1 MQVKNS
7 YLNGHKLIGDDF
19 DENQISKWFKEELE
33 YSKLYPFEGKSE
45 EYPYHQ
51 LNCINGFNHLPSVD
65 KFETVVSFGG
75 GFCEELLPIKSKL
88 NNIYVIEPSD
98 DLTQQQN
105 FGMPLHY
112 IKPAIDGKIPLE
124 SNSVDLITCFGVLHH
139 IPNISF
145 VMSELYR
152 ILKPDG
158 HILVREP
165 IKSMG
170 DWSKI
175 RPGLTKNERG
185 IPKKIFKEIVL
196 KTGFKIQKSSL
207 CFTKPFDILWAKIFK
222 NHPYNDVLFVKLDNL
237 LGRFFSFNYSYH
249 SKNTIQKI
257 GAACIF
263 FVLKK

>member
-19 DENQISKWFKEELE
+19 DENQIAEWFKEELE

-51 LNCINGFNHLPSVD
+51 LNCVHGFNHLPLAE

-105 FGMPLHY
+105 FGIPLHY
-112 IKPAIDGKIPLE
+112 IKPAIDGKIPLD

-158 HILVREP
+158 HILIREP

-207 CFTKPFDILWAKIFK
+207 CFTKPFDLLWAKIFK
-222 NHPYNDVLFVKLDNL
+222 NHLFLLNL
-237 LGRFFSFNYSYH
+237 ML
-249 SKNTIQKI
+249 I
-257 GAACIF
+257 
-263 FVLKK
+263 